1 MHGTKQECALAIVAE
16 LIRVKNFACLGECCV
31 CVHAGL
37 VVVVSRGCVRAIARR
52 SLQRRASNSQWLA
65 PGLGLGACLGLL
77 HAGAAL
83 GLLRTSLLRNSWRGN
98 GGMAGTQGIRA
109 GSRVAASGD
118 PVGIGVISASELK
131 GRGRGPGSWS
141 GEFELGSARNGAVS
155 GMVLVT
161 EECVVGV
168 RKVSSLVGGQV
179 TSHAPMKVSNCGCVP
194 AVAVA
199 GEGLVS
205 WAIRDAPLRWVRLIV
220 RHCTPWSDFG
230 RSEGHPGGPPL
241 QRRGRRDEAPWV
253 CTSADVSFF
262 CCTSI

>member
-1 MHGTKQECALAIVAE
+1 M
-16 LIRVKNFACLGECCV
+16 
-31 CVHAGL
+31 
-37 VVVVSRGCVRAIARR
+37 
-52 SLQRRASNSQWLA
+52 
-65 PGLGLGACLGLL
+65 P
-77 HAGAAL
+77 
-83 GLLRTSLLRNSWRGN
+83 
-98 GGMAGTQGIRA
+98 GTQGIRA

-168 RKVSSLVGGQV
+168 RKVSALVGGQV

-220 RHCTPWSDFG
+220 RPCTPWSDFG
-230 RSEGHPGGPPL
+230 RSEGHLGGPPL

-253 CTSADVSFF
+253 CTRADDPFSALGHLESYMLLL
-262 CCTSI
+262 TPLH